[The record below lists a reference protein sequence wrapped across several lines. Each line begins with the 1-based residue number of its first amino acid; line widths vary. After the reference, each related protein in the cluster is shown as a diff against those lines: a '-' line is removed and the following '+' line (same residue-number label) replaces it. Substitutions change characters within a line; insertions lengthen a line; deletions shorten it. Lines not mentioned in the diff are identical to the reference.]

1 MGRRVECKAEDPLI
15 FACRQKRDDSLN
27 VLMKAEDPL
36 TFCLHKTRD
45 DGLKRLPPV
54 TLVYKDSPFFD
65 CQTAQAEFERNL
77 ADLDD
82 VNGFA
87 GIVSQGD
94 FWNVYKNGAY
104 VGSVFVI
111 MAEDN
116 RLWLGGYAQRK
127 RHKECAEALRLVC
140 PLYDRLYADTRHL
153 NAVIL
158 LKEVGFKWLSRKKR
172 MLIWRKQ

>member
-1 MGRRVECKAEDPLI
+1 M
-15 FACRQKRDDSLN
+15 
-27 VLMKAEDPL
+27 
-36 TFCLHKTRD
+36 
-45 DGLKRLPPV
+45 V

-65 CQTAQAEFERNL
+65 GKTAETEFVRNL
-77 ADLDD
+77 PDLDD

-87 GIVSQGD
+87 EIVRQGD
-94 FWNVYKNGAY
+94 FWNVYANGAY

-116 RLWLGGYAQRK
+116 RLWIGGYARRK
-127 RHKECAEALRLVC
+127 RHKECVAALRLVC

-158 LKEVGFKWLSRKKR
+158 LKEVGFKWLNRKKR
-172 MLIWRKQ
+172 TLIWRKQ